1 MNDDF
6 GNVVIPRRITN
17 RDVHEY
23 RRNIEQPIEELENRA
38 FTAHRRVE
46 RRKPGVKLTKKL
58 ESKITKRKISDLR
71 DSEQRQ
77 EFKRRSKKTTRKPK
91 KSVRKSRKP
100 VKKSP
105 CLKKKK
111 SSCVRSRK
119 CYWSKRSRSKS
130 PCRLNGKRR

>member
-1 MNDDF
+1 MNDNF
-6 GNVVIPRRITN
+6 
-17 RDVHEY
+17 DV
-23 RRNIEQPIEELENRA
+23 ELDEVDDHQKEKVGFKRGVKGSGGFKNLRKLKKSM
-38 FTAHRRVE
+38 
-46 RRKPGVKLTKKL
+46 RKPKK
-58 ESKITKRKISDLR
+58 SVRKS
-71 DSEQRQ
+71 
-77 EFKRRSKKTTRKPK
+77 RKPK

-111 SSCVRSRK
+111 SSCVKSRK